1 MTVSNNSIVKDMSLA
16 PNGKLK
22 IDWVQS
28 HMPVL
33 NKIREQFEI
42 EQPFKGLKVA
52 ISLHLEAKT
61 AYLAK
66 VVQAGGAEV
75 TITGSNPLST
85 QDDVAAALV
94 EDGITV
100 FAKYNPDPEEYKDHM
115 IKTLETKPDLI
126 IDDGGDLVTILHSER
141 KDLLP
146 QVRGGCEETTTG
158 VIRNRALENSGE
170 LQFPMIAVND
180 AFCKYLFD
188 NRYGTGQSVWDGI
201 NRTTNLVV
209 AGKTVVVVGY
219 GWCGRGVAL
228 RAKGLGAKVIVTEID
243 GIKAIEAYMDG
254 FEVMPMK
261 EAAKYGD
268 YFVTVTGNRDVI
280 RGEHIEV
287 MKDGAILSNAGHFD
301 IEINKPELEALSD
314 SKRTVRKDIEEH
326 VLKDGRKIYLLA
338 EGRLVNLAAGDG
350 HPAEIMDMTF
360 ALQALSLAYVNE
372 KYQEIGSKVI
382 KVPYELDEKVA
393 RLKLEALNLGIDTLT
408 AEQKAYLESWK
419 EEE

>member
-1 MTVSNNSIVKDMSLA
+1 MNSVEESIVKDMGLA
-16 PNGKLK
+16 HNGHLK
-22 IDWVQS
+22 IDWVKE

-33 NKIREQFEI
+33 NRIRERFEK
-42 EQPFKGLKVA
+42 EKPFAGLKVA

-85 QDDVAAALV
+85 QDDVCAALV
-94 EDGITV
+94 EDGIRV
-100 FAKYNPDPEEYKDHM
+100 FAKYNPDPAEYKEHL
-115 IKTLETKPDLI
+115 IKTLETRPDLI

-141 KDLLP
+141 RDLLA
-146 QVRGGCEETTTG
+146 QVRGGAEETTTG
-158 VIRNRALENSGE
+158 ILRLKALEKEGKLE
-170 LQFPMIAVND
+170 FPMVAVND

-219 GWCGRGVAL
+219 GWCGKGVAM

-243 GIKAIEAYMDG
+243 AIKAVEAYMDG
-254 FEVMPMK
+254 FEVMPMS
-261 EAAKYGD
+261 EAAKHGD

-280 RGEHIEV
+280 RKEHFEV

-301 IEINKPELEALSD
+301 VEVNKVELKEMST
-314 SKRTVRKDIEEH
+314 STRIVRKDIEEF
-326 VLKDGRKIYLLA
+326 VMADGRKLYLLA

-360 ALQALSLAYVNE
+360 ALQAVSLAYVNE
-372 KYQEIGSKVI
+372 QYKNIGKKVLN
-382 KVPYELDEKVA
+382 VPYELDAMVA
-393 RLKLEALNLGIDTLT
+393 QYKLEALGIGIDKLT
-408 AEQKAYLESWK
+408 DEQKAYLDSWV
-419 EEE
+419 E